1 MKKDDLK
8 TARTILKGCSIVGF
22 FKRLNCDNFCLIL
35 TKVANLHFFYKVHLI
50 ISKQSENDICTTN
63 Q

>member
-35 TKVANLHFFYKVHLI
+35 TKVANLHFFIKY
-50 ISKQSENDICTTN
+50 T
-63 Q
+63 